1 MAAILMGISY
11 DEAKAIVHRVRNT
24 KLYSRSESSMQGE
37 WIHRVLSGEVRAP
50 RLPTGFA
57 CLAADLDDAIVHA
70 TTTIT
75 GCTEPIC
82 RWKQG
87 DLQSF
92 RGITHTFGSIEHA
105 FRQLGGKFC
114 PDCKV
119 LLKASL
125 RVQVQDLY
133 G

>member
-1 MAAILMGISY
+1 MGISY
-11 DEAKAIVHRVRNT
+11 DKAKNIVHRVRNT
-24 KLYSRSESSMQGE
+24 KLYSRNESYMQGE

-50 RLPTGFA
+50 QLPTGFA
-57 CLAADLDDAIVHA
+57 CLTADLDDVTVHA

-75 GCTEPIC
+75 GYTEPIC
-82 RWKQG
+82 WWKQG

-92 RGITHTFGSIEHA
+92 RGITHTVGNIEHA
-105 FRQLGGKFC
+105 SRQLGGKFC

-125 RVQVQDLY
+125 QVQVQGFY
-133 G
+133 GQGEC